1 MHKLYTIIQDVEK
14 THHNLGNAVAFSA
27 ICIKARICLLI
38 VSPAGCGK
46 SVVSEAIGATYPTT
60 IRMDSVTRSGLRDF
74 KEEFTN
80 FKGLVVID
88 DMGKIDSSYNRRHT
102 ISSFAELCY
111 SHFISKHTM
120 AVTLEI
126 ADFFGSA
133 ILNIQPSILAEVYE
147 FAEWESVIQDKTCRY
162 YHLYR
167 PTIPMDSKPSVSID
181 WGIDLDK
188 VKKPDHRYK
197 MYPKLDAVAGIQW
210 SDARVLEHLD
220 KLLQATAALDRRDYV
235 SNEDMVLLHK
245 LMKPMSIERYIFKK
259 YGFETGRHMETNL
272 AAVLVEFASWRN
284 ITIERIARDYK
295 ISPSTV
301 YSLLVDIRE
310 WFEESS
316 VASKRLVPTAA
327 LKKVLKEA
335 GVEK

>member
-1 MHKLYTIIQDVEK
+1 MHKLHTIIQGVEK
-14 THHNLGNAVAFSA
+14 THPNLGNAIAFSA
-27 ICIKARICLLI
+27 ICVKARMCLLI

-46 SVVSEAIGATYPTT
+46 SAISESVRETCPLSY
-60 IRMDSVTRSGLRDF
+60 RMDSVTRSGLRDF

-147 FAEWESVIQDKTCRY
+147 FAEWESVIQDKTVRY

-167 PTIPMDSKPSVSID
+167 PIKPMDTKPSFNMD
-181 WGIDLDK
+181 WGIDLDM
-188 VKKPDHRYK
+188 VHKPDHRYK
-197 MYPKLDAVAGIQW
+197 LYAKLDDIAGIQW

-220 KLLQATAALDRRDYV
+220 KLLQATAALDRRENV
-235 SNEDMVLLHK
+235 SNEDMALLYQ
-245 LMKPMSIERYIFKK
+245 LMKPMSIERHIFKK
-259 YGFETGRHMETNL
+259 CGFETGRRMETNL

-310 WFEESS
+310 WFEASS
-316 VASKRLVPTAA
+316 PASKRLIPTPE
-327 LKKVLKEA
+327 LKKVLKGA